1 MGIRPPFFK
10 VASDLSIEYSLL
22 KATSRSKRGILP
34 KEKGH
39 FGLKSGLSE
48 IWLHRVDDFRNCFLY
63 ENMLETNPQF
73 QAVEL
78 VIARM

>member
-1 MGIRPPFFK
+1 VTNNILILLILSNPKLVEATLISFLHARKSFDV
-10 VASDLSIEYSLL
+10 VAE
-22 KATSRSKRGILP
+22 
-34 KEKGH
+34 
-39 FGLKSGLSE
+39 GLSRLN
-48 IWLHRVDDFRNCFLY
+48 WLHRVDDFRNCFLY